1 MGSLLK
7 NQAVGTAESAPVTTS
22 RLTREQVVDRIMSLN
37 PTASRE
43 FLEGFEREQLV
54 RYMDHL
60 TEASKP
66 RGREAKWRRPGDAPP
81 MVWRYARR

>member
-1 MGSLLK
+1 MSLLK
-7 NQAVGTAESAPVTTS
+7 FEAVGSSEHDLRTSS
-22 RLTREQVVDRIMSLN
+22 RLTREQVVDRITSLN

-43 FLEGFEREQLV
+43 FLDGFEREQLV
-54 RYMDHL
+54 RYLDHL
-60 TEASKP
+60 TEAAKP